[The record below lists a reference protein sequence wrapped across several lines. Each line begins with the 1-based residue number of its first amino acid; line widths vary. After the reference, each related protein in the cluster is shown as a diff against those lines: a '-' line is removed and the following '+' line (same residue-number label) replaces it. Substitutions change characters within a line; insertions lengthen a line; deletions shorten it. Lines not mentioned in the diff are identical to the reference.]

1 MTARRLDW
9 NNNHQNNREGT
20 TMKNTFSLFLMAVLP
35 AVGFSGQS
43 MSEWDDVGVTSV
55 NRQEACALSLPLPPD
70 MSVSGSVGEAS
81 PYCKSLNG
89 VWKFRWVPLPS
100 QAPSGFEDDGYDVSD
115 WDDITVPCPWQVY
128 AARNGKE
135 WDKPLYCNTEYPFTY
150 DRETFSVMAPRPDDW
165 TYNDSMKNPVGSYR
179 RDFSVPP
186 DWKGRRVYVRFNGVG
201 HGMYLWVN
209 GKYVGYSE
217 DSYLPAEFDIT
228 DMLRDGENM
237 MAVQVYR
244 FTSGSFLECQDYWR
258 LTGIM
263 RDVMLWSAP
272 QTRIRDYFFTTSF
285 DSGYDDA
292 KATVEVKTDGRDLKR
307 GVVRAEIR
315 DKDEIIAEA
324 SGKMTSP
331 GEYRLV
337 MDVDSPRKWTA
348 ETPELYDLVVSLE
361 EDGELVD
368 RRGCKVGFRQ
378 IGIRPDGA
386 LIINGRRVLFK
397 GVNRHDFSEETG
409 RTISRDETEREILAM
424 KRLNINAVRTSHYP
438 NNPFFYDLC
447 DKYGLYVLAEANVE
461 CHGDW
466 SLSERPQFRDAM
478 VERSRNHVLRFR
490 NHPSIFMWSYGNE
503 SGHGDNF
510 AAVDS
515 VIKSLDSSRLTHYEG
530 NSRWAD
536 VTSSMYA
543 DVDSIAVIGRRR
555 QAEAA
560 SGRTPRPHIQC
571 ESSHAMGNSMGAVRE
586 LWNLYERYPA
596 LTGEFIWD
604 FKDQGLKMP
613 VDGNPGEFYRAYG
626 GDFGDKP
633 NSGNFCCNG
642 LLASDLSPSAK
653 TYNTKKIYQP
663 VDFSIDS
670 VGNISMTNKLVFKE
684 VDDLEIGWILLADG
698 IEVASGRVENPCP
711 SPGDTLPL
719 AIGFFPSP
727 DKEGVEYHLRLSAT
741 RKTETPWA
749 DAGDEVA
756 SEQFQ
761 LKKGRYVQ
769 GAAATSA
776 PVMEES
782 GDSIV
787 VRAGNVTAIF
797 SKSAGSLCGY
807 EVGGRQTIDTPLR
820 LNLFRLPTDNDKP
833 HTEGWDKAG
842 LSRLTVAPGEWKI
855 NTDMRNAT
863 LNLSITDVYRT
874 AGGDSF
880 TVAKSFDVVGDG
892 IILADMRIVPAQ
904 KDVILPRIGFSL
916 EMPEDFTDVSWFGR
930 GPWESYGDRK
940 EACYEGVYQ
949 AAVTD
954 QRPPYVLPQENGN
967 KEDVRWLAVTDKEG
981 KGVMFAAPSMMS
993 ASVSDYRPEE
1003 QYTDRDHRAMHPHEI
1018 RKACK
1023 TIVNL
1028 DAFNRPIGNA
1038 SCGPDVME
1046 KFELRASDVDFGFI
1060 ISPLM
1065 DERTPSRLAGR
1076 YSELRER

>member
-1 MTARRLDW
+1 
-9 NNNHQNNREGT
+9 
-20 TMKNTFSLFLMAVLP
+20 MKNTFSLFLMAVLP
-35 AVGFSGQS
+35 AVGLSGQS

-536 VTSSMYA
+536 VTSLMYA

-797 SKSAGSLCGY
+797 SKSAGSLEENILPGMLSQSMQY
-807 EVGGRQTIDTPLR
+807 VRWFAEVGGFLVTFLIASVL
-820 LNLFRLPTDNDKP
+820 L
-833 HTEGWDKAG
+833 
-842 LSRLTVAPGEWKI
+842 
-855 NTDMRNAT
+855 
-863 LNLSITDVYRT
+863 
-874 AGGDSF
+874 
-880 TVAKSFDVVGDG
+880 AKDYDG
-892 IILADMRIVPAQ
+892 IMNHLLDQESCHVLLEVICGIVRYIATFVKAQGIIMSAIALTAAITLGIAGIKHGVLWGILAG
-904 KDVILPRIGFSL
+904 ILDALPFIGTGVVLLPLGIWQLL
-916 EMPEDFTDVSWFGR
+916 EGSFGR
-930 GPWESYGDRK
+930 ALICG
-940 EACYEGVYQ
+940 AL
-949 AAVTD
+949 
-954 QRPPYVLPQENGN
+954 YV
-967 KEDVRWLAVTDKEG
+967 VCI
-981 KGVMFAAPSMMS
+981 F
-993 ASVSDYRPEE
+993 
-1003 QYTDRDHRAMHPHEI
+1003 
-1018 RKACK
+1018 
-1023 TIVNL
+1023 
-1028 DAFNRPIGNA
+1028 
-1038 SCGPDVME
+1038 
-1046 KFELRASDVDFGFI
+1046 
-1060 ISPLM
+1060 
-1065 DERTPSRLAGR
+1065 
-1076 YSELRER
+1076 LREILEPRLIGRKIGVSPIAVLVSLYAGIRLFGVWGIIKGPLGFVLIYETYHSLSKMSDRQKNGEDRF